1 MKKKI
6 FYWSPCLNPVG
17 TVISTINS
25 AKALSKYNKNFEVF
39 IVNSC
44 GEWDRYMKDFS
55 ENNVKLIDLTFNYF
69 KFLPKTGYLG
79 SRFSYI
85 IIFLISFIP
94 LLKLIKKEEPEF
106 LIAHLITSLPLT
118 LLNIFSFKT
127 EIILRISGFPKL
139 NFIRKYFWKN
149 ISKKLKMI
157 TCPTLELKSNLETKK
172 IFPNNKLFYLPDAI
186 LEIKKIPIL
195 KKSDTIKKFPE
206 NKKIILAAGRLTKQK
221 NFSYLID
228 EFKDFLIINDEYLLY
243 IIGEGEER
251 EKLEKKIKNN
261 KLIDKVFLLGHK
273 KNVYSYMQKSEVFVL
288 SSLWEE
294 VGFVIV
300 EASVNNLYVI
310 ASDCPNGPKDF
321 LNKGE
326 NGILFKS
333 NVKGEILNSLIKYNQ
348 LTFEKKFFD
357 KLKLKMNSKKFTK
370 FNHYKKIK
378 NLLI

>member
-157 TCPTLELKSNLETKK
+157 TCPTLELKSNLEAKK

-206 NKKIILAAGRLTKQK
+206 NKKIILATGRLTKQK

-251 EKLEKKIKNN
+251 ERLEKKIKNN

>member
-1 MKKKI
+1 
-6 FYWSPCLNPVG
+6 
-17 TVISTINS
+17 
-25 AKALSKYNKNFEVF
+25 
-39 IVNSC
+39 
-44 GEWDRYMKDFS
+44 MKDFS

-157 TCPTLELKSNLETKK
+157 TCPTLELKSNLEAKK

-206 NKKIILAAGRLTKQK
+206 NKKIILATGRLTKQK

>member
-251 EKLEKKIKNN
+251 ERLEKKIKNN